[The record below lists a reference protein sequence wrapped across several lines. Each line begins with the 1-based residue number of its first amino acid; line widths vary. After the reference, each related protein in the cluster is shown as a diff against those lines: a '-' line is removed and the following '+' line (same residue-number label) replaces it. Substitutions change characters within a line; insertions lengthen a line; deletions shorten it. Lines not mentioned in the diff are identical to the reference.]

1 VGKPESPI
9 ESKQAKEEDGSP
21 GPSGSGS
28 GPKNVV
34 KKEDLLKGIVM
45 LAQRIRA
52 FQVSQGIAGV
62 RFLGVSPDELA
73 CRMSWMP

>member
-1 VGKPESPI
+1 
-9 ESKQAKEEDGSP
+9 
-21 GPSGSGS
+21 
-28 GPKNVV
+28 
-34 KKEDLLKGIVM
+34 M

-73 CRMSWMP
+73 CRMSWMPWRLLYNLRVKSDAWTETPIVVGGSGE